1 MKKIDVRSYAERL
14 TAIQTRMNEITDLCE
29 KENRQRSQAEN
40 TEFDSLVREAGVIN
54 ARIQAA
60 NANGGFVTV
69 STQEEKLDEF
79 LRSICA
85 ENTQR
90 VHKEVL
96 KRDFTGMMTTDATA
110 SIPLTIGDIVKPLE
124 AGLIYDKVG
133 LPLLTGLAGDYCW
146 PVLGAVEATIAGE
159 GVELADSK
167 IDIDELKPKP
177 VRLGISIKVT
187 NETINQTQGVVAQ
200 IIRQQMPL
208 AMARLINKCMFVTSD
223 QDEAYNVNFHGPF
236 VDAASSITFAGAVPT
251 YKELLQMKGKVLK
264 EGVENDGTGAYVMNP
279 EMAAIL
285 EATPRDA
292 GSGLMIIED
301 GKIAGIPVFATS
313 HIGDKIGF
321 GFFGYEPLGQ
331 FGETNF
337 IVDPYTGALSNST
350 IFSINANWSMTSL
363 RNEAFC
369 IGTLGA

>member
-60 NANGGFVTV
+60 NANGGFLTV

-79 LRSICA
+79 LRSICKGT
-85 ENTQR
+85 NKH
-90 VHKEVL
+90 VHSEAL
-96 KRDFTGMMTTDATA
+96 KRDYTGMMTADAAA

-146 PVLGAVEATIAGE
+146 PVLGAVEASIADE

-223 QDEAYNVNFHGPF
+223 QDTAYNAKFHGPF
-236 VDAASSITFAGAVPT
+236 VEASSSITFAGAVPT

-264 EGVENDGTGAYVMNP
+264 TGVENDGTGAYVMNP

-337 IVDPYTGALSNST
+337 IVDPYTEARFNST
-350 IFSINANWSMTSL
+350 VFTINADWSMTSL
-363 RNEAFC
+363 RKEAFC

>member
-1 MKKIDVRSYAERL
+1 MKKIDVRSYADRL
-14 TAIQTRMNEITDLCE
+14 TAIQTRMNEITDSCE

-40 TEFDSLVREAGVIN
+40 TEFDALVREAGVIN

-69 STQEEKLDEF
+69 TTQEEKLDEF
-79 LRSICA
+79 LRGCVSGV
-85 ENTQR
+85 NKR
-90 VHKEVL
+90 VYALTL
-96 KRDFTGMMTTDATA
+96 KRDYTGMMTTDATA
-110 SIPLTIGDIVKPLE
+110 AIPLTIGDIVKPLE

-146 PVLGAVEATIAGE
+146 PVLGTVEASIAGE
-159 GVELADSK
+159 GVDLADSK
-167 IDIDELKPKP
+167 IDITQLKPSP

-200 IIRQQMPL
+200 IIRQQMPM
-208 AMARLINKCMFVTSD
+208 AIARLINKCMFVSSD
-223 QDEAYNVNFHGPF
+223 QDTAYNASFHGPF
-236 VDAASSITFAGAVPT
+236 VNAASNITFAGDVPT

-264 EGVENDGTGAYVMNP
+264 TGVENDGTGAYVMNA
-279 EMAAIL
+279 EMAATL

-292 GSGLMIIED
+292 GSGLMVIED
-301 GKIAGIPVFATS
+301 GKIAGVPVFTTS

-337 IVDPYTGALSNST
+337 IVDPYTEAKNNST
-350 IFSINANWSMTSL
+350 VFTLNADWSMTSL
-363 RNEAFC
+363 RSEAFC
-369 IGTLGA
+369 IGTLTV